1 MILCKMTGNGLS
13 DQHAPGLL
21 FASFF
26 RPHSTKFVLGYN
38 KDKIVLAFAKNS
50 RFEKIHSLLK

>member
-1 MILCKMTGNGLS
+1 MTGNGLS
-13 DQHAPGLL
+13 DQPAPGLL

-26 RPHSTKFVLGYN
+26 RPYSTKFVLGYN

>member
-1 MILCKMTGNGLS
+1 MQPVSGF
-13 DQHAPGLL
+13 L

-26 RPHSTKFVLGYN
+26 RPHRTKFVLGYN

-50 RFEKIHSLLK
+50 RFKKIHSLLK

>member
-1 MILCKMTGNGLS
+1 MILCKMTGSGLS

-26 RPHSTKFVLGYN
+26 PYSTKFVLGYN